1 MAHIYATTIV
11 AKPVVWWDM
20 QGVYVFFFD
29 LVEQQ
34 NIRQRLKC
42 RVAVVGDNMVGTK
55 GKHFVCGFSG
65 AGARYSFSL
74 LCICASKV

>member
-1 MAHIYATTIV
+1 MC
-11 AKPVVWWDM
+11 
-20 QGVYVFFFD
+20 FFFD